1 MIFFKLHDTK
11 GNANWSNSR
20 HYIWLS
26 PLLYVDKSLSIL
38 IRLRFSRNFQVS
50 LSVPE
55 VGHAA
60 LDGGH
65 LETFTFLKYL
75 CLFVLASC
83 GVKWLWS
90 VLAKH
95 VCACA
100 CVHTTTHAHFL
111 FFFFPIYL
119 FFFPDSFKRKSLEKL
134 LGRTLNWPCG
144 GPHWFSP
151 RASSFLINYKA
162 INLLRKWQGQAA
174 AQMWPEPSPLRVC
187 WGVPRIWGRI
197 RKPGLLWLA
206 SHSLGN
212 CFSCCCLQ
220 I

>member
-1 MIFFKLHDTK
+1 MKV
-11 GNANWSNSR
+11 
-20 HYIWLS
+20 IWK
-26 PLLYVDKSLSIL
+26 PLPFLNICVYL
-38 IRLRFSRNFQVS
+38 
-50 LSVPE
+50 
-55 VGHAA
+55 
-60 LDGGH
+60 
-65 LETFTFLKYL
+65 TFLPQVWNFCWVVVCVCV
-75 CLFVLASC
+75 CL
-83 GVKWLWS
+83 
-90 VLAKH
+90 
-95 VCACA
+95 
-100 CVHTTTHAHFL
+100 HTRTLFL
-111 FFFFPIYL
+111 FCFLIFPRH
-119 FFFPDSFKRKSLEKL
+119 SFKRKSLEKL

-174 AQMWPEPSPLRVC
+174 AQMWPEPSQLWVC

>member
-1 MIFFKLHDTK
+1 M
-11 GNANWSNSR
+11 
-20 HYIWLS
+20 
-26 PLLYVDKSLSIL
+26 
-38 IRLRFSRNFQVS
+38 
-50 LSVPE
+50 
-55 VGHAA
+55 
-60 LDGGH
+60 
-65 LETFTFLKYL
+65 ETFAFPADL
-75 CLFVLASC
+75 CLFDLSLY
-83 GVKWLWS
+83 GVEFLFGS
-90 VLAKH
+90 LC
-95 VCACA
+95 VCVC
-100 CVHTTTHAHFL
+100 AHFL
-111 FFFFPIYL
+111 FLSFFLFSL
-119 FFFPDSFKRKSLEKL
+119 FFLDSLSFQRKSLEKP

-174 AQMWPEPSPLRVC
+174 AQMWPEPSQLWIC

-206 SHSLGN
+206 SRSPGN